1 MAIALFVLSM
11 NKKSKAA
18 LQSIFE
24 SYIDRIV
31 EMQDDRK
38 LNVFDSGIMVDLKA
52 LQRVT
57 YKKVLKIVLK
67 TGKIS
72 VKKTKNKGEK

>member
-11 NKKSKAA
+11 NKKSKDA

>member
-1 MAIALFVLSM
+1 MS
-11 NKKSKAA
+11 KKKGDA
-18 LQSIFE
+18 LQEIFE

-31 EMQDDRK
+31 SMQDDRQ

-57 YKKVLKIVLK
+57 YKKILKIVLK
-67 TGKIS
+67 KRKIS
-72 VKKTKNKGEK
+72 AKKTNNKGEK

>member
-1 MAIALFVLSM
+1 MS
-11 NKKSKAA
+11 KKKGDA
-18 LQSIFE
+18 LQEIFE

-31 EMQDDRK
+31 SMQDDRQ

-57 YKKVLKIVLK
+57 YKKILKIVLK
-67 TGKIS
+67 KRKIS
-72 VKKTKNKGEK
+72 AKKNQQ